1 MAETFDPVLGG
12 QQLAGSDPV
21 MGGLVAVEQALDSPD
36 PKVRIQAIKGALK
49 YGSRGAELVIHA
61 LQNDP
66 NWEVQFAAWETLL
79 EAEDP
84 QHVQV
89 AKSYRLPLRQLG
101 DVRARYEAGERDFRW
116 AKLSRADLSQANL
129 SGTNLSGVSLSRADL
144 SQAKLSRADLSGAN
158 LSGADLSGAN
168 LILAKLSGANLNQAK
183 LSGADLWQAN
193 LSGAELRGANLDGTD
208 LRGANLKGAK
218 LSPGWDRFVDLSGAI
233 LPDGTIHP

>member
-1 MAETFDPVLGG
+1 
-12 QQLAGSDPV
+12 
-21 MGGLVAVEQALDSPD
+21 
-36 PKVRIQAIKGALK
+36 IQAM
-49 YGSRGAELVIHA
+49 R
-61 LQNDP
+61 NDP

-89 AKSYRLPLRQLG
+89 ARSYRLPLRQLG

-116 AKLSRADLSQANL
+116 AKLSRAN
-129 SGTNLSGVSLSRADL
+129 L
-144 SQAKLSRADLSGAN
+144 SQAK

-168 LILAKLSGANLNQAK
+168 LILAKLSEAKLWQAN
-183 LSGADLWQAN
+183 LSGAELWQAN